1 MMMRLRHPRIVGFLG
16 AGELID
22 PPRPGEKYSRR
33 GLFVVLEYV
42 AGGDLSDRLK
52 EAAGDTILLPWKVRI
67 QCALDIAEGMEYIHS
82 KGRVHRDLKSMNVL
96 CDLEG
101 RCKIA
106 DLGLATAKDEDQE
119 FESKEEFEN
128 ELETG
133 MGQLATGWR
142 GTSGW
147 MAPEVSTIVEN
158 QNGRG
163 LAMYGPSVDVYSFGV
178 IMWELVTCRVPWL
191 DSEYNFANQILNAVK
206 EGERPTTTKEELD
219 AAPKDFVTL
228 MHACWEGDASKR
240 PDFSMVLL
248 KLRNI
253 STNCTER
260 PLNVVPIDTL
270 VKLKEKLKQLEAEEV
285 ALAAALDFR
294 GAGRIREQYLAT
306 EILLKQHESEGTTR
320 TKE

>member
-1 MMMRLRHPRIVGFLG
+1 
-16 AGELID
+16 
-22 PPRPGEKYSRR
+22 
-33 GLFVVLEYV
+33 
-42 AGGDLSDRLK
+42 
-52 EAAGDTILLPWKVRI
+52 
-67 QCALDIAEGMEYIHS
+67 
-82 KGRVHRDLKSMNVL
+82 MNVL

-253 STNCTER
+253 NASNIR
-260 PLNVVPIDTL
+260 PRTS
-270 VKLKEKLKQLEAEEV
+270 KLKLESELKKVKAQMINFSENKDYKNA
-285 ALAAALDFR
+285 ALAHEKYKAIE
-294 GAGRIREQYLAT
+294 G
-306 EILLKQHESEGTTR
+306 LLEDC
-320 TKE
+320 